1 MESKV
6 QNDKRIR
13 KTMKKILMIVLD
25 GLGDRTYA
33 ELDRRTPLEYA
44 KTPNLDTL
52 ASKSLCGL
60 MYSLGVAIRPSSDV
74 AHMAL
79 FGVDYKTLYTGRG
92 PIEWYGLGRKMSAGD
107 LAFRGNFAITDNKGV
122 ILDRRAYRATPSKQL
137 IDQLRYYEI
146 DGIHFELNHI
156 AEHRFALLVR
166 GPKLSSQITDSDPH
180 IEGVRV
186 LDVFPSSQ
194 DANAIYTAKVINKY
208 IFEVSKQL
216 SVSDYKA
223 NNILLRSGGSKP
235 EWFNF
240 KDKYNLN
247 ASCIANNALYNGIGN
262 LLGMQ
267 IMLPNR
273 YENYLDY
280 YSNIERLV
288 KFAFIKSDFVFLHIQ
303 EADLFG
309 EDGNLSGK
317 INAIEQIDKALSFL
331 NSMGDDIVI
340 SVTADHSTPCSLKAH
355 SGDSVPVMIY
365 GSDLRYDSVSY
376 FGERFFSN
384 GSLGTILGC
393 DYMPLLINAIGQAKL
408 IGG

>member
-1 MESKV
+1 
-6 QNDKRIR
+6 
-13 KTMKKILMIVLD
+13 MKKILMIVLD

-44 KTPNLDTL
+44 KTPHLDAL

-60 MYSLGVAIRPSSDV
+60 MYSLNVGIRPSSDV

-79 FGVDYKTLYTGRG
+79 FGVDYKAYYTGRG
-92 PIEWYGLGRKMSAGD
+92 PIELYGLGQKMDDGD
-107 LAFRGNFAITDNKGV
+107 LAFRGNFAITDNNGI
-122 ILDRRAYRATPSKQL
+122 ILDRRAYRATPSNQL
-137 IDQLRYYEI
+137 IEQLRYCEI
-146 DGIHFELNHI
+146 DGLCFELHHI

-180 IEGVRV
+180 IEGVHA
-186 LDVFPSSQ
+186 LDVLPYSQ
-194 DANAIYTAKVINKY
+194 DVNATYTARAINKY
-208 IFEVSKQL
+208 IFEVNKQL
-216 SVSDYKA
+216 QVSDYKA
-223 NNILLRSGGSKP
+223 NCILLRSGGCKP
-235 EWFNF
+235 EWFSF
-240 KDKYNLN
+240 KDKYNLD
-247 ASCIANNALYNGIGN
+247 ASCIANNALYNGIGC

-288 KFAFIKSDFVFLHIQ
+288 ESAFIKSDFVFLHIQ

-309 EDGNLSGK
+309 EDGNLHGK
-317 INAIEQIDKALSFL
+317 INAIEQMDKALSFL

-365 GSDLRYDSVSY
+365 GSDLRYDNVNC
-376 FGERFFSN
+376 FGESYFSN
-384 GSLGTILGC
+384 GSLGTIIGC

>member
-1 MESKV
+1 
-6 QNDKRIR
+6 
-13 KTMKKILMIVLD
+13 MIVLD
-25 GLGDRTYA
+25 GLGDRTYE

-44 KTPNLDTL
+44 KTPHLDAL

-79 FGVDYKTLYTGRG
+79 FGVDYKTHYTGRG
-92 PIEWYGLGRKMSAGD
+92 PIELYGLGQPMDDGD
-107 LAFRGNFAITDNKGV
+107 LAFRGNFAITDNNGI
-122 ILDRRAYRATPSKQL
+122 ILDRRAYRATPSNQL
-137 IDQLRYYEI
+137 IEQLRYCEI
-146 DGIHFELNHI
+146 DGIQFELHHI

-166 GPKLSSQITDSDPH
+166 GPNLSNQITNSDPH
-180 IEGVRV
+180 IEGVHA
-186 LDVFPSSQ
+186 LDVLPCSQ
-194 DANAIYTAKVINKY
+194 DVNATYTARVINKY
-208 IFEVSKQL
+208 ILEINKQL
-216 SVSDYKA
+216 QVSDYKA
-223 NNILLRSGGSKP
+223 NSILLRSGGYKP

-240 KDKYNLN
+240 KDKYNLD
-247 ASCIANNALYNGIGN
+247 ASCIANNALYNGIGC

-288 KFAFIKSDFVFLHIQ
+288 KSAFIKSDFVFLHIQ

-309 EDGNLSGK
+309 EDGDLYGK
-317 INAIEQIDKALSFL
+317 IDAIEQMDKALAFL
-331 NSMGDDIVI
+331 NSMGDNIVI

-355 SGDSVPVMIY
+355 SGDPVPVMIY
-365 GSDLRYDSVSY
+365 GSDLRYDNVSC
-376 FGERFFSN
+376 FGESFFSK
-384 GSLGTILGC
+384 GSIGTIIGC